1 MLWRRKAAA
10 LVRTI
15 KEVPNAI
22 GYAGRKS
29 LSGLEEAGKFAKRT
43 PDALGQVGS
52 LTAAAFGRVVRKEAN
67 PTVAAQTRY
76 VPHYVNIQ
84 RTRAPRAIIIFG
96 AFFVFALAM
105 ALIAW
110 INEAFRT
117 TSITGL
123 LLSPIFMIV
132 FVSVTFWLWR
142 QFRSWQSLAIV
153 EQLQSDLSSPVETAA
168 EQERF
173 RTAFAR
179 LGSKVSEPQLIKFLG
194 SANVMADVTKL
205 QDDLD
210 KIGLKGLDKNAVDTI
225 RDATRDVFVLSL
237 VSTNALAEVIIF
249 SLRAFGLIRRIA
261 SAYGYRPG
269 RFGLIRLAR
278 HILADIALLPIGML
292 VGLEAGRE
300 AGSAIRNVSGLGAQ
314 AVGAAY
320 PLAGSAVSTIGN
332 VVGAAVEG
340 VTPRVA
346 DATLAAG
353 RMAHLGLLAA
363 AIVRPVAFSRS
374 GYGEIRNGVYKQIL
388 GLKRD
393 AIRSRRNASDAHSEK
408 ASAS

>member
-1 MLWRRKAAA
+1 MVWRQKTAE

-15 KEVPNAI
+15 KEVPNAVAS
-22 GYAGRKS
+22 AGRKS
-29 LSGLEEAGKFAKRT
+29 LSGLEEAGKIVKRA
-43 PDALGQVGS
+43 PDVIGQVGS
-52 LTAAAFGRVVRKEAN
+52 LTAAALGRVVGKE
-67 PTVAAQTRY
+67 PTPTAAAPTRY
-76 VPHYVNIQ
+76 VPRYVYIQ
-84 RTRAPRAIIIFG
+84 RTRLPRPLIVFG
-96 AFFVFALAM
+96 AFFVVALAVE
-105 ALIAW
+105 LIGW
-110 INEAFRT
+110 ILEAFRT
-117 TSITGL
+117 ISFTGL
-123 LLSPIFMIV
+123 LLSPIITAAFLAIAV
-132 FVSVTFWLWR
+132 WLWH
-142 QFRSWQSLAIV
+142 QFRSWQSLAFV
-153 EQLQSDLSSPVETAA
+153 EQLQSDLSSPCETEA

-173 RTAFAR
+173 RSAFAR
-179 LGSKVSEPQLIKFLG
+179 LGSNVSEPHLADFLRG
-194 SANVMADVTKL
+194 ANEKAGVAKL
-205 QDDLD
+205 QNDLD
-210 KIGLKGLDKNAVDTI
+210 RIGLKGMDKDAVDGI

-237 VSTNALAEVIIF
+237 VSTNALAEIIIF
-249 SLRAFGLIRRIA
+249 SLRAFGLMRRVA

-278 HILADIALLPIGML
+278 HVLADIALLPVGML

-300 AGSAIRNVSGLGAQ
+300 AGTAIRNVSGLGAQ

-346 DATLAAG
+346 EATLAAG

-374 GYGEIRNGVYKQIL
+374 GYGEIRNAAYKQIL

-393 AIRSRRNASDAHSEK
+393 ALKSRKNTSDARPDK
-408 ASAS
+408 AGG